1 MFENLNIFMSYLG
14 VNFFPIIK
22 FKGYSLIYRFLFIDN
37 IVFYVLHT
45 MILFQII
52 NYGKAIIKKS
62 KILLQSKGTI
72 ASQPEENSLK

>member
-1 MFENLNIFMSYLG
+1 MSYFKINIFPLT
-14 VNFFPIIK
+14 K

-37 IVFYVLHT
+37 IVFYVLHA

-52 NYGKAIIKKS
+52 NYRKAIIKKS

-72 ASQPEENSLK
+72 ASQPEENSIK